1 MSCREALDAVDS
13 EIAAVEAVVFSV
25 RSSRSDEVK
34 LRVVLVIDGGEGVA
48 TVRVLVR
55 GGGGAEGEAMSDR
68 GGVSLW
74 STFFETGEDVDS
86 AAFGCLV
93 SLFEPERCCL
103 EGCFFVPE
111 IGSIIVSHA
120 DLE

>member
-1 MSCREALDAVDS
+1 M
-13 EIAAVEAVVFSV
+13 
-25 RSSRSDEVK
+25 
-34 LRVVLVIDGGEGVA
+34 GGEGVA

-55 GGGGAEGEAMSDR
+55 GGGGAEGEAMSDSGR
-68 GGVSLW
+68 VSLW

-103 EGCFFVPE
+103 EG
-111 IGSIIVSHA
+111 SIIVSHA